1 MAAVGTTFDSGS
13 VLGDRFVLSSRLGTG
28 ASARVFLATD
38 LRRQCPVAVKVLH
51 ESLAS
56 DARFVQQFERESRL
70 VASLHHDHIVTV
82 IDAGT
87 VDVDDMAVPFIV
99 TEYYAG
105 GSLASLLDSG
115 ALLDAAQVA
124 SVGAQAAGALAH
136 AHRQGLVHRDV
147 KPSNLLFDAAG
158 RLALADFGIARAI
171 ASASATEPTGAGA
184 GATRYASPEQ
194 VMGRSA
200 EPRTDVYSLAL
211 VLVEAAT
218 GTVPLLGDSPV
229 ATMGRRVREDVEIP
243 DALAPLRAALIAA
256 TDREPDKRCD
266 AADLGEALEAA
277 ASELPAPEP
286 LPLAPVISTGDD
298 TAELLVDRSGGSVR
312 ILGAAPL
319 GSSGEGSGHG
329 SGEGPG
335 HGSGEG
341 PGHEVGAGSG
351 VGPVDGASGADQ
363 IDLRSSEQSSHG
375 SVSGA
380 GVSAGGAG
388 SGDSESDEFGRDSI
402 AVAEEYRALDSARPV
417 SLGVVDP
424 LDAAPVGA
432 TIDPDKGVGS
442 RRGRRRRWFA
452 AVAVLLLLAL
462 SGGADWWFFVRVPT
476 HTVPDWV
483 GSQLE
488 EATSQAES
496 NGWVVGDPE
505 RVRRDGTTTGQVL
518 AQNPSPGTDL
528 SEGEPVSFTVSDGP
542 TLTAVP
548 SLAGMPE
555 PEARAQIES
564 AGLALGSR
572 TTTFDEDV
580 PAGSV
585 VAASPAPGSPAP
597 DDEGRVPK
605 QTAIDLV
612 VSDGP
617 APRVVPEGI
626 VGVTLEEAQ
635 AALGAVQ
642 LVAEPTEEYSSS
654 IDKGVVIR
662 SDTAPGSELPRGSAV
677 VLVVSAGPEPIV
689 VPDVT
694 GSTGTAAAAELESR
708 GFTVSGIEGSPSG
721 TVLATDPPAGESRLP
736 GAQVR
741 IFTRSG

>member
-1 MAAVGTTFDSGS
+1 M
-13 VLGDRFVLSSRLGTG
+13 
-28 ASARVFLATD
+28 
-38 LRRQCPVAVKVLH
+38 
-51 ESLAS
+51 
-56 DARFVQQFERESRL
+56 
-70 VASLHHDHIVTV
+70 
-82 IDAGT
+82 
-87 VDVDDMAVPFIV
+87 
-99 TEYYAG
+99 
-105 GSLASLLDSG
+105 
-115 ALLDAAQVA
+115 
-124 SVGAQAAGALAH
+124 
-136 AHRQGLVHRDV
+136 
-147 KPSNLLFDAAG
+147 
-158 RLALADFGIARAI
+158 
-171 ASASATEPTGAGA
+171 
-184 GATRYASPEQ
+184 
-194 VMGRSA
+194 
-200 EPRTDVYSLAL
+200 
-211 VLVEAAT
+211 
-218 GTVPLLGDSPV
+218 
-229 ATMGRRVREDVEIP
+229 
-243 DALAPLRAALIAA
+243 
-256 TDREPDKRCD
+256 
-266 AADLGEALEAA
+266 
-277 ASELPAPEP
+277 
-286 LPLAPVISTGDD
+286 
-298 TAELLVDRSGGSVR
+298 
-312 ILGAAPL
+312 
-319 GSSGEGSGHG
+319 
-329 SGEGPG
+329 
-335 HGSGEG
+335 
-341 PGHEVGAGSG
+341 GAGSG

-462 SGGADWWFFVRVPT
+462 SGGAAWWFFVRVPT

-617 APRVVPEGI
+617 APRVVPDGI